1 MYLSFHFHWVK
12 GLKKGRRDS
21 TSRFIYASYQCWQQT
36 HLLKACKAAKEPCFA
51 GLSDSQI
58 PSSSPG
64 PALHCIQNIPRQSL
78 KKSLLCPVA
87 ALDPDPKK
95 ASAATLQQTPSWWTL
110 LTILGTNTNNSPK
123 TKQTNRNDHRS
134 LRLLTQIAAAEVPP
148 KWARDGKSDPVP
160 PASDSLHAKP

>member
-1 MYLSFHFHWVK
+1 MRHINVGNKPISWRLVRS
-12 GLKKGRRDS
+12 
-21 TSRFIYASYQCWQQT
+21 
-36 HLLKACKAAKEPCFA
+36 CKAAKEPCFA

-64 PALHCIQNIPRQSL
+64 PALHCIQNTPRQSL

-87 ALDPDPKK
+87 ALNPDPKK
-95 ASAATLQQTPSWWTL
+95 TSAATLQQTPSWWTL
-110 LTILGTNTNNSPK
+110 LTILGTNTKNSPK
-123 TKQTNRNDHRS
+123 TFGKQIEMITEIKRFLN
-134 LRLLTQIAAAEVPP
+134 TQIAAAEVPP